1 MKKFIRVLA
10 MLMTLCMLV
19 SVFAACSK
27 NESVDTDAISTDAP
41 AADDQPAEEGEVIK
55 VMNKDAFLILV
66 KGINENPES
75 SKGKTYKLMADIDL
89 HSGWNSSPTEKL
101 GQFVAPDAITAFAGI
116 SEFYGVFDGNGKTI
130 SGVYMSES
138 AEAGDNVA
146 FIRKLNGGTVKNL
159 VINNAFVMDNGAK
172 GATVSGLVGTVN
184 GDNAVIENVTVNA
197 GVYSATNAEATVA
210 GIVGKVEAENLT
222 VKDVTFG
229 GKAGNVTEAL
239 SVNATSTAAVLAQI
253 IADGGDKTIAMSG
266 CKANGAIL
274 ANDGATKDAFCAKG
288 ASKLTKTDCTITAPE
303 GDGGVEDT
311 LVNIYTAEEFKY
323 LAAANSTF
331 AGKTIKLMK
340 SIDLNPEWEANTVA
354 PANVW
359 TPIASF
365 AGTFDGNGQTISGIY
380 GESFITALN
389 GGTVKNL
396 LVLNSV
402 FVSDS
407 AANVG
412 FIGTVNGG
420 NVSDIFSEATV
431 AFTGTAN
438 ANVGGIAGKTEGAST
453 FDSIVFAGVISADG
467 KTTDL
472 IANGTATYSN
482 ILAVGTG
489 ATTAATGTCVL
500 TEKKDASYITS
511 NAAYAEW
518 KYVGYVESIA
528 PASVAEKLRF
538 LALTPDT
545 SWYSATATTFE
556 ISTPEQLMGLS
567 VLAQEFDFA
576 NQTIKLTADI
586 DLNPAWDA
594 TTLVSSAGKVTLAD
608 PANNVW
614 TSIPVFKGTFDGQGH
629 SISGLYNEIT
639 FTDTVVTFY
648 GGFIHELIDGAVKNL
663 IVDNSLVLFKPASD
677 GTNGTSTKIR
687 TASFIGRSVDS
698 DLMTLFIDIDAW
710 AIFRKHYGFGGI
722 VNSIEA
728 AGTDRVYLGTIEN
741 LVYAGSFGRIIDGFH
756 NAVADNPGSQWRI
769 GFLVGCSHNG
779 YGDTQT
785 KVTMKNL
792 SFIGNFY
799 APEANQS
806 VWLWGDSIYSWNG
819 SDNTN
824 ILTIGYTLYYNYVA
838 GYKDGM
844 SHADRTL
851 DSVIDLMNG
860 DKIKEQYP
868 ETVYNATY
876 GDSGFKTYT
885 IENGAGITDPILLP
899 GTVVDMLIAHN
910 G

>member
-27 NESVDTDAISTDAP
+27 NESVDTDAINTDAP
-41 AADDQPAEEGEVIK
+41 AVDDQPAEEGEVIK

-229 GKAGNVTEAL
+229 GKAGNVTESL

-340 SIDLNPEWEANTVA
+340 SIDLNPEWEASTVA

-412 FIGTVNGG
+412 FIGPVNGG
-420 NVSDIFSEATV
+420 NVSVSV
-431 AFTGTAN
+431 
-438 ANVGGIAGKTEGAST
+438 
-453 FDSIVFAGVISADG
+453 
-467 KTTDL
+467 TDD
-472 IANGTATYSN
+472 Y
-482 ILAVGTG
+482 LAR
-489 ATTAATGTCVL
+489 
-500 TEKKDASYITS
+500 S
-511 NAAYAEW
+511 
-518 KYVGYVESIA
+518 
-528 PASVAEKLRF
+528 R
-538 LALTPDT
+538 
-545 SWYSATATTFE
+545 
-556 ISTPEQLMGLS
+556 
-567 VLAQEFDFA
+567 
-576 NQTIKLTADI
+576 
-586 DLNPAWDA
+586 
-594 TTLVSSAGKVTLAD
+594 VTLGIGISDKFSTVFFTQDRAKLF
-608 PANNVW
+608 
-614 TSIPVFKGTFDGQGH
+614 SIT
-629 SISGLYNEIT
+629 
-639 FTDTVVTFY
+639 
-648 GGFIHELIDGAVKNL
+648 
-663 IVDNSLVLFKPASD
+663 DNSLGRLLGINYAVVDNRKSIGNRFL
-677 GTNGTSTKIR
+677 ST
-687 TASFIGRSVDS
+687 V
-698 DLMTLFIDIDAW
+698 
-710 AIFRKHYGFGGI
+710 
-722 VNSIEA
+722 
-728 AGTDRVYLGTIEN
+728 
-741 LVYAGSFGRIIDGFH
+741 GSFGA
-756 NAVADNPGSQWRI
+756 AVSIRRTTA
-769 GFLVGCSHNG
+769 
-779 YGDTQT
+779 QT
-785 KVTMKNL
+785 L
-792 SFIGNFY
+792 
-799 APEANQS
+799 
-806 VWLWGDSIYSWNG
+806 
-819 SDNTN
+819 
-824 ILTIGYTLYYNYVA
+824 
-838 GYKDGM
+838 
-844 SHADRTL
+844 
-851 DSVIDLMNG
+851 
-860 DKIKEQYP
+860 
-868 ETVYNATY
+868 TY
-876 GDSGFKTYT
+876 GNQYEQCGKKSL
-885 IENGAGITDPILLP
+885 EQRILHDFILRYIKP
-899 GTVVDMLIAHN
+899 LRLRK
-910 G
+910 